1 MKMSGDSSEFTVKL
15 AMASV
20 FAALVYVATTIF
32 MLNIPTTTGYFNFGE
47 TIIYL
52 GAFLFGP
59 FVGAFAGGIGASVAD
74 ALSPYAVFAPG
85 TLAIKSIEGAL
96 VGLLNMKIL
105 KWTGKQSVAAIVSI
119 LIGGAEM
126 VSGYFLYEAFAL
138 SYGVG
143 TALVEVP
150 FNIVQM
156 IVGLAVAV
164 PVFQV
169 ILRVFPQLRNQ
180 NVVMP

>member
-1 MKMSGDSSEFTVKL
+1 MRARADSSRYTVML

-20 FAALVYVATTIF
+20 FAALVYVATAIF
-32 MLNIPTTTGYFNFGE
+32 MVNIPSTSGYLNFGE
-47 TIIYL
+47 TVIYL

-59 FVGAFAGGIGASVAD
+59 FIGAFSGGIGASVAD
-74 ALSPYAVFAPG
+74 ALSPYVEFAPG

-96 VGLLNMKIL
+96 VGFLNIKIL
-105 KWTGKQSVAAIVSI
+105 EWTRKHTFAGVISIIVGGSEMI
-119 LIGGAEM
+119 L
-126 VSGYFLYEAFAL
+126 GYFLYEAFAL
-138 SYGVG
+138 SYGVSA
-143 TALVEVP
+143 ALVEVP

-156 IVGLAVAV
+156 TVGLVVAV
-164 PVFQV
+164 PVYQV

>member
-1 MKMSGDSSEFTVKL
+1 MKTSGDSSGFTVKL

-32 MLNIPTTTGYFNFGE
+32 MLNIPSTSGYFNFGE
-47 TIIYL
+47 TVIYL

-59 FVGAFAGGIGASVAD
+59 FVGAFAGGVGAGVAD
-74 ALSPYAVFAPG
+74 ALSAYAVFAPG
-85 TLAIKSIEGAL
+85 TLAIKGIEGAL
-96 VGLLNMKIL
+96 VGFLNMKIL
-105 KWTGKQSVAAIVSI
+105 KWTGKQSLARIVSI

-126 VSGYFLYEAFAL
+126 IFGYFLYEAFAL
-138 SYGVG
+138 SNGVSA
-143 TALVEVP
+143 ALVEVP

-156 IVGLAVAV
+156 LVGLAVAV